1 MKLLALDTATEN
13 CSVALWLEG
22 RVLSR
27 EQELGR
33 GHAEH
38 ILPMIDELRASAGIE
53 LAQLDAIAV
62 GLGPGGFTGVRL
74 GVSVAQGLAF
84 GVGLPIVGISNLAAL
99 AQRALDARPEAGGVL
114 VCADA
119 RMGEIYTA
127 AFRRAADGLAETLGE
142 ERVCPPG
149 KVSLDPAVPGHWIG
163 VGRGFRAY
171 LELSQRLGGSLAAIE
186 AELLPDAASMLRLA
200 VRAFSA
206 GMAVEAS
213 KLQPV
218 YLRNDVAWP
227 PVTSLQ

>member
-13 CSVALWLEG
+13 CSAALWLDG
-22 RVLSR
+22 RVFAR

-33 GHAEH
+33 GHAER
-38 ILPMIDELRASAGIE
+38 ILPMIDELRASAGIG

-84 GVGLPIVGISNLAAL
+84 GAGLPVVGISNLAAL

-119 RMGEIYTA
+119 RMGEVYTG
-127 AFRRAADGLAETLGE
+127 AFRRSVDGLAEPAGD

-149 KVSLDPAVPGHWIG
+149 EVALEPVSGHWIG

-171 LELSQRLGGSLAAIE
+171 PELSQRLGGALAAVE
-186 AELLPDAASMLRLA
+186 ADLLPDAASMLRLA
-200 VRAFSA
+200 ARAFRE
-206 GMAVEAS
+206 GLAVEAA

>member
-22 RVLSR
+22 SVLAR

-33 GHAEH
+33 GHAER
-38 ILPMIDELRASAGIE
+38 ILPMVDEILASAGVE
-53 LAQLDAIAV
+53 LGQLDAIAV

-84 GVGLPIVGISNLAAL
+84 GVGLPLIGISNLAAL
-99 AQRALDARPEAGGVL
+99 AQRALDATPAAAGVL

-119 RMGEIYTA
+119 RMGEVYTA
-127 AFRRAADGLAETLGE
+127 AFRRSAEGLAEPAGE

-149 KVSLDPAVPGHWIG
+149 GVLLEALPGHWIG
-163 VGRGFRAY
+163 AGRGFRAY
-171 LELSQRLGGSLAAIE
+171 PELSRRLGGSLAAIE
-186 AELLPDAASMLRLA
+186 ADLLPDAASMLRLA
-200 VRAFSA
+200 VRAFEDGA
-206 GMAVEAS
+206 AVEAA

-227 PVTSLQ
+227 SVTPLQ